1 MSTPTD
7 RLHDPNSTS
16 FDEPTRARNVR
27 RGHVSEAATALAPE
41 QLHGAAEPFEEPAI
55 QRPRR
60 SLDPEFPPE
69 PPRISSARLNSSLN
83 YVLPTTRSRIGG
95 RSTWNGCR
103 RPRPRSTNSIGKR
116 SRFFSS
122 AGKISLPLAI
132 LPQHALCSNELPTQT
147 TSRQRLRWLRPM
159 TLTCC
164 ESSRSIVLR
173 QIPGWRA
180 LGTKKLSSLVR
191 R

>member
-103 RPRPRSTNSIGKR
+103 RPRPRSTNSIGTR

-122 AGKISLPLAI
+122 AGRSFLRTAISLPRGSCCCP
-132 LPQHALCSNELPTQT
+132 PQKQT
-147 TSRQRLRWLRPM
+147 TLRRRWRWPRRRITGARAFRLSKLRP
-159 TLTCC
+159 
-164 ESSRSIVLR
+164 SD
-173 QIPGWRA
+173 G
-180 LGTKKLSSLVR
+180 
-191 R
+191 